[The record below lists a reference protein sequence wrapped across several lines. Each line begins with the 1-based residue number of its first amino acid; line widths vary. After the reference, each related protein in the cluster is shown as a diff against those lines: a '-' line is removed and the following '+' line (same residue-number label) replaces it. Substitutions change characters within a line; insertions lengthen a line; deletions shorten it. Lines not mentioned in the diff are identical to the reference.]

1 MRDALCIP
9 DECLSVSSDW
19 AARIVIKTKALDR
32 SRHAATIGKRRIRD
46 TTAEKLERITKDRPS
61 WRDWRDGFNGPVR
74 AGPGNP
80 DPALRAADLVS
91 AARRTDF
98 YSSLRLLSG
107 SLHFFP
113 HRAAPLSAQFG
124 RSKTFAVAP
133 KPLYRRFG
141 NSLSKYLR
149 CRCRD
154 SVIVAFV
161 TAFLFNGTGSIR

>member
-1 MRDALCIP
+1 MRRR
-9 DECLSVSSDW
+9 SVKGG
-19 AARIVIKTKALDR
+19 IQ
-32 SRHAATIGKRRIRD
+32 D

-107 SLHFFP
+107 SLHFFLTALRHYP
-113 HRAAPLSAQFG
+113 LNSAEVKRLRLHPGRYTSDSETVFRNTYDAAAAI
-124 RSKTFAVAP
+124 RS
-133 KPLYRRFG
+133 LLH
-141 NSLSKYLR
+141 S
-149 CRCRD
+149 
-154 SVIVAFV
+154 
-161 TAFLFNGTGSIR
+161 